1 MHHVNRLRRRP
12 PEIVIV
18 LVLRVMLFRRWMP
31 EVAIVLTIL
40 VLLLVELS
48 LRLMPGSR
56 TVAHVVVWGFLFD
69 LIGLWVYVNRAAF
82 ATWEQ
87 QDTEERNR
95 VC

>member
-1 MHHVNRLRRRP
+1 MHHVNRLGQRL
-12 PEIVIV
+12 PEIGIV

-48 LRLMPGSR
+48 LRLMPGSH
-56 TVAHVVVWGFLFD
+56 TVAYVVVWGFLFY
-69 LIGLWVYVNRAAF
+69 LIALWVYVNRAAF
-82 ATWEQ
+82 AAWEQ